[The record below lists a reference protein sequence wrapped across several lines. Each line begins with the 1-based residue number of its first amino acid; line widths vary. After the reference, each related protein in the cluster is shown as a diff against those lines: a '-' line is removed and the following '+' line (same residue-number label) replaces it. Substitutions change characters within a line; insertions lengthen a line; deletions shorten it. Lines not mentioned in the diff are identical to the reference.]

1 MNSILFSLLLLAG
14 TVSSFSTTK
23 PTTTTFHPG
32 IQPMYARRINSRHF
46 IPTTYVDNQMNLF
59 SSNPQGDNNMSS
71 EEESTSTAPVSMETS
86 SLPNMNNDNTPTMSE
101 PEGTEPP
108 LNIPSPILLA
118 SSMILAIVGTG
129 KNSHES

>member
-1 MNSILFSLLLLAG
+1 MMKSITFILLLAG

-32 IQPMYARRINSRHF
+32 IQSMYARRINSRHF

-59 SSNPQGDNNMSS
+59 SSNPQGDNNWSS

-86 SLPNMNNDNTPTMSE
+86 SLPNVNT
-101 PEGTEPP
+101 
-108 LNIPSPILLA
+108 A
-118 SSMILAIVGTG
+118 AIT
-129 KNSHES
+129 